1 MAATNEEE
9 ATRAGGPGWIVVG
22 LAVVV
27 ALLAGGAGAY
37 FFLAPDPEARAMEAR
52 AEAEA
57 AAEEERA
64 AYRERV
70 LTLEPFVVNISGDDY
85 PRYLKVKI
93 DLEADSP
100 RTVSEIDARLAQVR
114 DAVIVLLSSKRL
126 SDVTDFDGKVL
137 LKEDLRDRINAILD
151 DGAVSSVY
159 FTEFV
164 VQ

>member
-1 MAATNEEE
+1 MAEEKNEEAE
-9 ATRAGGPGWIVVG
+9 KAGGPSWVILGV
-22 LAVVV
+22 AVLV
-27 ALLAGGAGAY
+27 ALVAGGAGAY
-37 FFLAPDPEARAMEAR
+37 FLLPSAPSEA

-57 AAEEERA
+57 MPEASPEEKAA

-70 LTLEPFVVNISGDDY
+70 LTLEPFVVNIAGDDY

-93 DLEADSP
+93 DLELDEATA
-100 RTVSEIDARLAQVR
+100 RAEVDARLAQVR

-126 SDVTDFDGKVL
+126 TDVTDFDGKVL
-137 LKEDLRDRINAILD
+137 LKEDLRERINGLLD
-151 DGAVSSVY
+151 DGQVTSVF